1 MNFFFLYFSTSLI
14 CYAVADT
21 HTHIHIHGSASSY
34 VCVCTVRRCYI
45 PAYTEGKEKGG
56 RHLKG
61 AALTIEWVC
70 DRDLWRHHHRKE
82 RKKKDIPDNNN
93 TILFL
98 SLKTGNYI
106 TSRLEP
112 TSRKILSLRWWWIPD
127 GGDHRHRKNLGS
139 TTGSVYCF
147 LVKMV
152 VVSYS
157 KWRCCL
163 SSFFRPGAWFRHI
176 YFSIPVRFD
185 RPIELNPCGL
195 SLSYRPGQP
204 LWLGITK
211 WGGRIFSKWRQTL
224 FSVCELMKNV
234 YLTYSRHFLTT
245 CTTHSIHSFD
255 TFQVS
260 SRLRNA
266 PKTSSHAGHQVGT
279 AGCRK
284 KKVLVL
290 PFLCG
295 SVSRCWRGLL
305 HVCVCL
311 FSFSRV
317 SFFSL
322 DGQRLC

>member
-1 MNFFFLYFSTSLI
+1 
-14 CYAVADT
+14 
-21 HTHIHIHGSASSY
+21 
-34 VCVCTVRRCYI
+34 
-45 PAYTEGKEKGG
+45 
-56 RHLKG
+56 
-61 AALTIEWVC
+61 
-70 DRDLWRHHHRKE
+70 
-82 RKKKDIPDNNN
+82 
-93 TILFL
+93 
-98 SLKTGNYI
+98 
-106 TSRLEP
+106 
-112 TSRKILSLRWWWIPD
+112 
-127 GGDHRHRKNLGS
+127 
-139 TTGSVYCF
+139 
-147 LVKMV
+147 
-152 VVSYS
+152 
-157 KWRCCL
+157 
-163 SSFFRPGAWFRHI
+163 
-176 YFSIPVRFD
+176 
-185 RPIELNPCGL
+185 
-195 SLSYRPGQP
+195 
-204 LWLGITK
+204 
-211 WGGRIFSKWRQTL
+211 
-224 FSVCELMKNV
+224 MKNV

-322 DGQRLC
+322 DGQRLCQSRVDTQQEKRANLYSSFFSYSLKAIIGRTAGHTRSPIGEMALCVFHYPRDQIASSSTTGGGRFFFSCFLVLFGRKDFFFFRL

>member
-1 MNFFFLYFSTSLI
+1 
-14 CYAVADT
+14 
-21 HTHIHIHGSASSY
+21 
-34 VCVCTVRRCYI
+34 
-45 PAYTEGKEKGG
+45 
-56 RHLKG
+56 
-61 AALTIEWVC
+61 
-70 DRDLWRHHHRKE
+70 
-82 RKKKDIPDNNN
+82 
-93 TILFL
+93 
-98 SLKTGNYI
+98 
-106 TSRLEP
+106 
-112 TSRKILSLRWWWIPD
+112 
-127 GGDHRHRKNLGS
+127 
-139 TTGSVYCF
+139 
-147 LVKMV
+147 MV

-322 DGQRLC
+322 DGQRLCQSRVDTQQEKKGQLVFFFFLLFIKSHYWEDCRPYKESHRRDGSVCVFHYPRDQIASSSATGGGRFFFSCFLVLFGRKDFFFFRL